1 MFNKS
6 GFMKA
11 IRIVPEGNYQGSG
24 ISHGLARGLL
34 VFWDDL
40 NLTGEGMGI
49 GSVAV
54 REPDCTY
61 FSRSWDDIAEGH
73 MLRRTFD
80 IDTRMSWSIFGKIS
94 PLLTQ
99 WIESAIGAYMQM
111 PSFQRILMLPVL
123 PLRRVLYIHPVFE
136 TVPSHG
142 QVTMTYVVKEGQVAV
157 RAEIHSPTKVGSV
170 ICLLNELSAEWFT
183 NAVRDET
190 IVPPPP
196 AWERITPKN
205 PTASLYD
212 PVHGIRFTLLLPS
225 VSVSGM
231 SPVESNIFWGR
242 EHTDDLCWAGFC
254 IELGPLDGKQEV
266 IEARYSIIIA
276 GEPAT

>member
-1 MFNKS
+1 M
-6 GFMKA
+6 A
-11 IRIVPEGNYQGSG
+11 IRIVPEGNYRGSG

-34 VFWDDL
+34 VFWNDV
-40 NLTGEGMGI
+40 NLTIEGMGI

-54 REPDCTY
+54 REPTCTY
-61 FSRSWDDIAEGH
+61 FSRSWDDVAEGH
-73 MLRRTFD
+73 MIRRTFH

-94 PLLTQ
+94 PYLTQ
-99 WIESAIGAYMQM
+99 WIESAIGAYMQL

-123 PLRRVLYIHPVFE
+123 PLRRVLSIHPVFE

-142 QVTMTYVVKEGQVAV
+142 QVIMTYIVTDGQVAV
-157 RAEIHSPTKVGSV
+157 QARIHSLTKAGSV

-183 NAVRDET
+183 NAVRNET

-205 PTASLYD
+205 PPASLYD
-212 PVHGIRFTLLLPS
+212 PVHGIRFTLLFPS
-225 VSVSGM
+225 ASASIM
-231 SPVESNIFWGR
+231 SSVESNIFWGR
-242 EHTDDLCWAGFC
+242 EHTGDLCWAGFC
-254 IELGPLDGKQEV
+254 LELGPLDGQHDIV
-266 IEARYSIIIA
+266 EARYSITID

>member
-1 MFNKS
+1 MFKES
-6 GFMKA
+6 GFMNA

-34 VFWDDL
+34 VFWGDL

-54 REPDCTY
+54 REPTCTY
-61 FSRSWDDIAEGH
+61 FSRSWDDVAEGD
-73 MLRRTFD
+73 MFRRTFTL
-80 IDTRMSWSIFGKIS
+80 DTRMSWSVFGKIS
-94 PLLTQ
+94 PLITQ
-99 WIESAIGAYMQM
+99 WIESAIGAYMQL

-123 PLRRVLYIHPVFE
+123 PLRSALHIHPVFE

-142 QVTMTYVVKEGQVAV
+142 QVTMTYIVKDGQVAV
-157 RAEIHSPTKVGSV
+157 RAEIHPLTKAGSV

-183 NAVRDET
+183 SAVRNET

-196 AWERITPKN
+196 AWESITSKN
-205 PTASLYD
+205 PPASLYD
-212 PVHGIRFTLLLPS
+212 PVHGIRFALLLPS
-225 VSVSGM
+225 VVSSGR
-231 SPVESNIFWGR
+231 SPVKSNIFWGR
-242 EHTDDLCWAGFC
+242 EHTNDLCWAGFC
-254 IELGPLDGKQEV
+254 LELGPLDGKQDV
-266 IEARYSIIIA
+266 IEARYSICIA